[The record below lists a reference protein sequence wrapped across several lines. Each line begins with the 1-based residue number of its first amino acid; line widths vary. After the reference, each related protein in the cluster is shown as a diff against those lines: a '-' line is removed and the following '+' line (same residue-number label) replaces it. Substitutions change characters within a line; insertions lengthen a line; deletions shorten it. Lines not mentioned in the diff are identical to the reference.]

1 MSQIPPWG
9 WVLVGC
15 GLGTLGWVARKQ
27 SGQSLTWFLVGTS
40 ASTIIGIL
48 IYEAMKKKEV

>member
-48 IYEAMKKKEV
+48 IYEATKKKEA